1 MLYFTLPKPL
11 KSITL
16 SWQILLQR
24 TPMNI
29 TYTLTDESP
38 ALATYSFLPI
48 ARAFLKHA
56 QIKVET
62 SDISLSARVLA
73 QFPESLRPEQRVEDA
88 LSLLGELVKK
98 AEANL
103 IKTPNISASIPQLK
117 ATIKELQ
124 EKGYNVP
131 NFPDEPQNEQ
141 EKAIKE
147 KYQKVLGSAVN
158 PVLRQGNSDRR
169 STKAVKEYAKK
180 NPYRVIPFSPDSKTI
195 VSYMREGDFFENE
208 KAVLISSPT
217 IAKIEFVDEN
227 GKTTTLKDNLKLEQ
241 NEILDATFMDVAKL
255 SAFYEKQIAL
265 CKKQDILFSLHLK
278 ATMMKV
284 SDPVLFGYAV
294 KAFFKEIFEKYSEE
308 LNQLGVNANNGISEL
323 LSKIESSPKKNEIL
337 SLYQTI
343 LSQGAKISMVNSDK
357 GITNLHVPSDVIVD
371 ASMPAMLKN
380 GAKLWD
386 REGKECDTNA
396 VIPDKTYAT
405 IYEAVIEDLH
415 KNGTLEPSKLGSV
428 ANVGLMA
435 KKAQEYGSHDKT
447 FIAPSKGTFKI
458 IDSDNKVLLEHKVSK
473 GDIYRANQAKYDAIL
488 NWIDLGIERA
498 DLTGSEAFFWLD
510 SKRASN
516 KIMID
521 LVNARLKEKS
531 KSIEILAPKEACLR
545 SLEIIRAGKDVIS
558 ITGNVLRDY
567 LTDLFPILELG
578 TSAKMLSV
586 VPMLNGGAMFET
598 GAGGSAPKQVEQL
611 VGENHLRWDSLGEFL
626 ALQASL
632 EFYAQRNNNTKA
644 KVLADALDSAIGEWL
659 NNNKAP
665 SRKVKEDDNRTSHFY
680 LAMYFASALAKQSVD
695 AQIAN
700 FFKPIA
706 QELESNQSKIRSEFN
721 DTQGNAVD
729 LGGYYKMDDAKTES
743 IMRPSATFNAIIT
756 KIDNV

>member
-1 MLYFTLPKPL
+1 MK
-11 KSITL
+11 
-16 SWQILLQR
+16 
-24 TPMNI
+24 I

-48 ARAFLKHA
+48 VRAFLKHA
-56 QIKVET
+56 DIDVVT
-62 SDISLSARVLA
+62 SDISLSARILA
-73 QFPESLRPEQRVEDA
+73 QFPESLKADQRMEDA
-88 LSLLGELVKK
+88 LTLLGELVKDPS
-98 AEANL
+98 ANL

-117 ATIKELQ
+117 AAIKELQ
-124 EKGYNVP
+124 TKGYNVP
-131 NFPDEPQNEQ
+131 DFPDNPANEAEQ
-141 EKAIKE
+141 GIKE

-169 STKAVKEYAKK
+169 STKAVKSYAQK
-180 NPYRVIPFSPDSKTI
+180 NPYRVVPFNKSSKSC
-195 VSYMREGDFFENE
+195 VSYMADGDFFDNE
-208 KAVLISSPT
+208 KAVLIESPT
-217 IAKIEFVDEN
+217 TAKIVFRDAQGERV
-227 GKTTTLKDNLKLEQ
+227 LKEGLKLEQ
-241 NEILDATFMDVAKL
+241 NEILDATFMDALKL
-255 SAFYEKQIAL
+255 SAFYEAQIAK
-265 CKKQDILFSLHLK
+265 CKEQDILFSLHLK

-294 KAFFKEIFEKYSEE
+294 KAYFKAIFDSFGDE
-308 LNQLGVNANNGISEL
+308 LEALGVNPNNGVSEL
-323 LSKIESSPKKNEIL
+323 LAKIESSPKKAQILAKYNEIL
-337 SLYQTI
+337 EKS
-343 LSQGAKISMVNSDK
+343 AKISMVNSDK

-386 REGKECDTNA
+386 KNGNECDANA
-396 VIPDKTYAT
+396 IIPDKTYAT
-405 IYEAVIEDLH
+405 IYEAVLEDLH

-428 ANVGLMA
+428 SNVGLMA

-447 FIAPSKGTFKI
+447 FIAPNDGEFVI
-458 IDSDNKVLLEHKVSK
+458 VDSQGKVLLSHKVRK
-473 GDIYRANQAKYDAIL
+473 NDIYRANQAKFDAVQ

-498 DLTGSEAFFWLD
+498 DITGDKAIFWLD

-521 LVNARLKEKS
+521 LVQKRLKEKG
-531 KSIEILAPKEACLR
+531 KDIAILAPKEACLE
-545 SLEIIRAGKDVIS
+545 SLRLIRAGKNAIS

-611 VGENHLRWDSLGEFL
+611 VNENHLRWDSLGEFL

-632 EFYAQRNNNTKA
+632 EFYAQKQNSPKA

-665 SRKVKEDDNRTSHFY
+665 SRKVGEDDNRTSHFY
-680 LAMYFASALAKQSVD
+680 LSLYFIKALATQSID
-695 AQIAN
+695 STISG
-700 FFKPIA
+700 FFAPIA
-706 QELESNQSKIRSEFN
+706 KDIESKQDVIRAEFN
-721 DTQGNAVD
+721 NAQGKAVD
-729 LGGYYKMDDAKTES
+729 LGGYYKFDDSKAES
-743 IMRPSATFNAIIT
+743 IMRPSVSFNAIIEQIA
-756 KIDNV
+756 KN

>member
-1 MLYFTLPKPL
+1 MPKPL

-255 SAFYEKQIAL
+255 SAFYEEQIAL

-756 KIDNV
+756 KIDNA